1 MPLLHTRGGK
11 GVTLFHPRGGR
22 GTPVSSKVVVVVTP
36 VCFPICTAT
45 QNSEKFESTTQVL
58 SSVYR
63 TGGSK

>member
-1 MPLLHTRGGK
+1 MPLFHTRGGK
-11 GVTLFHPRGGR
+11 GLPCFIQGVVGVPL
-22 GTPVSSKVVVVVTP
+22 SSKGVVVVTP